1 VEEEQTRL
9 NPDTCTKHLLVS
21 ANKFIATYIGQ
32 GNDYEDAAIQ
42 ANRPAPCHR
51 PFYYF
56 EMMVK
61 YNSRKGMTSI
71 GFTNEHFKNS

>member
-1 VEEEQTRL
+1 MEEESTHL
-9 NPDTCTKHLLVS
+9 NPNTCSKHLLVL
-21 ANKFIATYIGQ
+21 AHKLTATYIGQ
-32 GNDYEDAAIQ
+32 GNDHEDAAIQ
-42 ANRPAPCHR
+42 ANRPAPRHH